1 MYRVS
6 TRVRSTRNQDGA
18 IVLDIPHRRILR
30 LNTTASLIFE
40 NLKQER
46 TESQIID
53 TLVREFNISQEIAR
67 TDVSQ
72 FLESL
77 TSMVSF
83 SMTLQRY
90 IRES

>member
-6 TRVRSTRNQDGA
+6 ARVRSTRNQDGT
-18 IVLDIPHRRILR
+18 IVLDIPHGRILR

-40 NLKQER
+40 NLQQER

-67 TDVSQ
+67 TDVRQ

-77 TSMVSF
+77 DQHGLVFHDASEVHS
-83 SMTLQRY
+83 
-90 IRES
+90 

>member
-6 TRVRSTRNQDGA
+6 ARVRSTRNQDGA
-18 IVLDIPHRRILR
+18 IVLDIPHGRILR

-40 NLKQER
+40 SLQQAR

-53 TLVREFNISQEIAR
+53 ALVREFNISQEIAQ
-67 TDVSQ
+67 TDVRQ

-77 TSMVSF
+77 DQHGLVSYDA
-83 SMTLQRY
+83 SEMH
-90 IRES
+90 S

>member
-6 TRVRSTRNQDGA
+6 AKVRSTRNQDGA
-18 IVLDIPHRRILR
+18 ILLDIPHGRILR

-40 NLKQER
+40 NLQQTR

-67 TDVSQ
+67 ADVRQ

-77 TSMVSF
+77 DQYGLVSQDA
-83 SMTLQRY
+83 S
-90 IRES
+90 EVHS